1 MYKCFVSLGL
11 LLIIASSVL
20 AADKSKRGIVGNA
33 APNWEVTQWGNLPAG
48 TTSLD
53 VDYYKGKTV
62 YLYCF
67 QSWCPGCLKHGFPTL
82 AAVQKHFKNDPNVA
96 FVAVQTTFEG
106 GNVNTFANAKK
117 TVDKFGL
124 NIPVGQSGDSD
135 QRSKFLTSYRTGGTP
150 WTIII
155 GPTGVV
161 AGDDFLFD
169 TKDAIKIIDGLKE
182 K

>member
-1 MYKCFVSLGL
+1 MNRVITAFVVGL
-11 LLIIASSVL
+11 LLVSNISAQ
-20 AADKSKRGIVGNA
+20 DKPTRGIAGDA
-33 APNWEVTQWGNLPAG
+33 APSWEITEWGNLPAG
-48 TTSLD
+48 TKSLD
-53 VDYYKGKTV
+53 VADYKGKTV

-82 AAVQKHFKNDPNVA
+82 QAIQKHYKNDPNVV

-117 TVDKFGL
+117 TVAKFGL
-124 NIPVGQSGDSD
+124 DIPVGQSGDGE
-135 QRSKFLTSYRTGGTP
+135 QRSKFLKSYRTGGTP

-155 GPTGVV
+155 GPNGVV

-169 TKDAIKIIDGLKE
+169 RKDAIKIIDGLNKS
-182 K
+182 